1 MFLFTTPP
9 VSPTPP
15 GGTPRPIVDAIRDG
29 ARANGLNF
37 DYLLA
42 AAQRESALDPQAKAS
57 TSSATGL
64 FQFIEQTW
72 LGLVKG
78 EGARLGLADAARD
91 VTRNADGTFSV
102 ADPARRQEIL
112 ALREDPRVAA
122 QLAGALTL
130 QNRNALA
137 ADLGREPSEAD
148 LAVAHVLGASGA
160 AALIRAASETP
171 GASAAAMFPRAAAA
185 NHALFHDAGGAPR
198 GAGELYRLIAA
209 AHERARATAPSAA
222 PAFADAAPL
231 AFARDDGQ
239 AFHGFFRTDTA
250 AGPISGAVAS
260 LWSTPPG
267 GESPL
272 PDGATGPAQAAVEEI
287 RARRAARPG
296 PFDAPLDLSAFMRT
310 AR

>member
-9 VSPTPP
+9 VSSSSPD
-15 GGTPRPIVDAIRDG
+15 GATPRPVLEAIRDG

-72 LGLVKG
+72 LGLVKSD
-78 EGARLGLADAARD
+78 GARLGLADAARD
-91 VTRNADGTFSV
+91 VVQQADGSFAV
-102 ADPARRQEIL
+102 ADPARRAEIL

-122 QLAGALTL
+122 RLAGALTA
-130 QNRNALA
+130 QNGAALA
-137 ADLGREPSEAD
+137 LDLGREPSEAD

-160 AALIRAASETP
+160 ARLIRAAAETP
-171 GASAAAMFPRAAAA
+171 SASAADLFPRAAEA
-185 NHALFHDAGGAPR
+185 NRSLFYDEAGAPR

-209 AHERARATAPSAA
+209 AHGRARDAAPSAA
-222 PAFADAAPL
+222 PAFAEGAPV
-231 AFARDDGQ
+231 AFARSGGP
-239 AFHGFFRTDTA
+239 AFHGFFRTDTPS
-250 AGPISGAVAS
+250 GPVSGAVKA
-260 LWSTPPG
+260 LWSAP
-267 GESPL
+267 
-272 PDGATGPAQAAVEEI
+272 PDGAAASPTRVAPSEAALVEV
-287 RARRAARPG
+287 RARREAR
-296 PFDAPLDLSAFMRT
+296 DAPLDLSAFTRV